1 MTAIA
6 ARRRR
11 RKIAAVV
18 TSVLSVVALPSG
30 VVLGANA
37 LLHESGGNSVDEAG
51 VTEIPTTPVELI
63 AVTKHV
69 GEVVSVSSIAL
80 LALAPG
86 GHGGTIV
93 SIPVGTMAHVAADA
107 APARIADSFVTDGI
121 FGLKSVVEDLLNISI
136 DQADDVTALEFA
148 DLLKAV
154 APQQV
159 TLAQPVF
166 DTSAAGVATVLEAGS
181 ASLTPTQISAGLA
194 ASQSGIPESGRLPQ
208 VKELWKAIAR
218 AGAPAA
224 ADSTGTST
232 TIPAITEA
240 PVDTAGY
247 LAGLLSG
254 RVDVWQ
260 LSGTLITDAQRN
272 PSNVDLYEIDGG
284 ESLMVMASVMPSA
297 LSLASDAISVMVDVP
312 FASTTVA
319 REAVTR
325 LAYLGA
331 NVMLVRETTATPA
344 EHTVVYYT
352 DEIARTEGEAYS
364 ATLGTLEFKK
374 APQTIAGVN
383 LQVVL
388 GNDFVA
394 FLGSGGTTTTTTPE
408 KK

>member
-93 SIPVGTMAHVAADA
+93 SIPVGAMAHVAEDA

-148 DLLKAV
+148 DLLQSV
-154 APQQV
+154 APQQA

-181 ASLTPTQISAGLA
+181 ASLTPAQISAGLA

-394 FLGSGGTTTTTTPE
+394 FLGSGGTTTTIPE

>member
-51 VTEIPTTPVELI
+51 VTEIPTTPIELI

-93 SIPVGTMAHVAADA
+93 SIPVGAMAHAAADA

-284 ESLMVMASVMPSA
+284 EALMVMASVMPSA

-312 FASTTVA
+312 FASTAVA

-388 GNDFVA
+388 GNNFVA
-394 FLGSGGTTTTTTPE
+394 FLGSGGTTTTIPE

>member
-93 SIPVGTMAHVAADA
+93 SIPVGAMAHVAADA

-148 DLLKAV
+148 DLLQSV
-154 APQQV
+154 APQQA

-181 ASLTPTQISAGLA
+181 ASLTPAQISAGLA

-394 FLGSGGTTTTTTPE
+394 FLGSGGTTTTIPE

>member
-93 SIPVGTMAHVAADA
+93 SIPVGAMAHVAADA

-148 DLLKAV
+148 DLLKNV
-154 APQQV
+154 APQQA

-181 ASLTPTQISAGLA
+181 ASLTPAQISAGLA

-394 FLGSGGTTTTTTPE
+394 FLGSGGTTTTIPE

>member
-93 SIPVGTMAHVAADA
+93 SIPVGAMAHVAEDA

-148 DLLKAV
+148 DLLQSV
-154 APQQV
+154 APQQA

-181 ASLTPTQISAGLA
+181 ASLTPAQISAGLA

-208 VKELWKAIAR
+208 VKELWKAIAH

-394 FLGSGGTTTTTTPE
+394 FLGSGGTTTTIPE

>member
-93 SIPVGTMAHVAADA
+93 SIPVGAMAHVAADA

-148 DLLKAV
+148 DLLKNV
-154 APQQV
+154 APQQA

-181 ASLTPTQISAGLA
+181 ASLTPAQISAGLA

-284 ESLMVMASVMPSA
+284 EALMVMASVMPSA

-394 FLGSGGTTTTTTPE
+394 FLGSGGTTTTIPE

>member
-51 VTEIPTTPVELI
+51 VTEIPTTPIELI

-93 SIPVGTMAHVAADA
+93 SIPVGAMAHVAADA

-148 DLLKAV
+148 DLLQSV
-154 APQQV
+154 APQQA

-284 ESLMVMASVMPSA
+284 EALMVMASVMPSA

-388 GNDFVA
+388 GNNFVA
-394 FLGSGGTTTTTTPE
+394 FLGSGGTTTTIPE

>member
-93 SIPVGTMAHVAADA
+93 SIPVGAMAHVAADA

-136 DQADDVTALEFA
+136 DQADDVTSLEFA
-148 DLLKAV
+148 DLLQSV
-154 APQQV
+154 APQQA

-181 ASLTPTQISAGLA
+181 ASLTPAQISAGLA

-394 FLGSGGTTTTTTPE
+394 FLGSGGTTTTIPE